1 MQIRVGVHAVL
12 GYFSLWN
19 REHPAAPRTHARSLV
34 SPSSVTHSTG
44 RWKDRFCSVSC
55 PQRRF
60 LDMLAL
66 KFQPVGTSFFWV
78 RVAFYST
85 CSSVICG
92 SLWPIELPGDW
103 TLSNAKHLFSQKIHA
118 CICISWKLLTK
129 VCGGGGAVISCAMRK
144 GRTSRLSFLWRWW
157 RLACS
162 WFVSRHLLLGCWENR
177 LAPST
182 REVWSKGHS
191 DVALTPM
198 VMTF

>member
-1 MQIRVGVHAVL
+1 MLCSATFPCGIVSTQLHHA
-12 GYFSLWN
+12 
-19 REHPAAPRTHARSLV
+19 RTHGLSCLQALSPTQLAVERIASAPFHVHSDVSLTCWHW
-34 SPSSVTHSTG
+34 SFS
-44 RWKDRFCSVSC
+44 
-55 PQRRF
+55 Q
-60 LDMLAL
+60 LAHL
-66 KFQPVGTSFFWV
+66 FFWV

-103 TLSNAKHLFSQKIHA
+103 TLSNAKHLFSQKVHA